1 MALLARLLRRRP
13 CPTPDLTPDEEAY
26 RVKTWRQVE
35 TLVGPALKD
44 DPADFARVKDKAL
57 AEIEQHIL
65 YARTV
70 SKTAQQLDD
79 ERVAELNRQLAARR
93 EVLQNGYALTQED
106 FTTTILPI
114 LAGISFIPDP
124 EARSWGGQQI
134 AELLYTI
141 SDADYHTS
149 KDAQDALIGL
159 CDTVAVAHV
168 AKALRTQYET
178 LRKAALAGVP
188 VVRAYADRHACE
200 NCRALDGKEL
210 EVAMLLEAFTSGN
223 VAFPHEL
230 PSDDCASWCN
240 GPTLIA
246 L

>member
-1 MALLARLLRRRP
+1 MA
-13 CPTPDLTPDEEAY
+13 
-26 RVKTWRQVE
+26 
-35 TLVGPALKD
+35 
-44 DPADFARVKDKAL
+44 
-57 AEIEQHIL
+57 
-65 YARTV
+65 V
-70 SKTAQQLDD
+70 S
-79 ERVAELNRQLAARR
+79 
-93 EVLQNGYALTQED
+93 
-106 FTTTILPI
+106 
-114 LAGISFIPDP
+114 
-124 EARSWGGQQI
+124 
-134 AELLYTI
+134 
-141 SDADYHTS
+141 
-149 KDAQDALIGL
+149 
-159 CDTVAVAHV
+159 HV

-230 PSDDCASWCN
+230 PSDDCAAWCN